1 MRRPV
6 RPQVRD
12 EVPLSEPWP
21 RRAPAASRRGRS
33 PLSQPIPT
41 VRQDAVPDVVH
52 VAEYPSVAS
61 RELPLVVAADLLA
74 VEGPASD
81 VYRY

>member
-1 MRRPV
+1 MMRPV

-21 RRAPAASRRGRS
+21 RHAPAPSHRRLA
-33 PLSQPIPT
+33 PLSQPVPV
-41 VRQDAVPDVVH
+41 VRGDALTDVGHVP
-52 VAEYPSVAS
+52 EYQAVAS
-61 RELPLVVAADLLA
+61 RELPVVVAADLLA

-81 VYRY
+81 VYRF